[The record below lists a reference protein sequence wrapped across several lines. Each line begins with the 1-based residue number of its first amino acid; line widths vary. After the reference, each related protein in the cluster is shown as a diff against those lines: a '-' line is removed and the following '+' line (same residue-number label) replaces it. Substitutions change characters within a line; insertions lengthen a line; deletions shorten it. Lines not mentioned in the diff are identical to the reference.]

1 LTAPAS
7 ASPSP
12 DERAGARI
20 KEFTNWWT
28 KVWESGA
35 AGKIGIILVL
45 SAFALPF
52 LFDLA
57 AAFFVWFVVWPFA
70 INVTEKLAVLGFIFV
85 VLTAIGIQVRNV
97 AHQIVIGLFLT
108 RRRRTKRTREA

>member
-1 LTAPAS
+1 MTAPAS

-85 VLTAIGIQVRNV
+85 VTSGPPIVHANV
-97 AHQIVIGLFLT
+97 SATDASAIVID
-108 RRRRTKRTREA
+108 